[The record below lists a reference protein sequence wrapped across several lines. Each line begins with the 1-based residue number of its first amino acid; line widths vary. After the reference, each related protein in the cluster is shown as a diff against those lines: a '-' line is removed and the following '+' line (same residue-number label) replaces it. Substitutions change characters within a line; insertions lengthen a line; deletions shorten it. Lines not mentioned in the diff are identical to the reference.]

1 MVTEAGREAG
11 APVATPADLRLVA
24 RMRAGD
30 EAAFVEVVGRHH
42 AAMLRVARLHVASD
56 AVAEE
61 VVQEAWLGVLRQLD
75 RFEGR
80 VSLRTW
86 IFRIVV
92 NIARTRGVQER
103 RTVPFSALVEAETR
117 PGEPTVEP
125 DRFLDQR
132 HRSAGQWATPP
143 RSWAGMPEERL
154 LSKETM
160 ALVERAIGALPPVQ
174 RAVVTLRDVAGF
186 SAQEVCDLLGL
197 SDGNQRVLLH
207 RGRAAV
213 RRALARHLDR
223 GAGSAP

>member
-1 MVTEAGREAG
+1 MVTEAGRDAG
-11 APVATPADLRLVA
+11 ALVAAPADLRLVE

-42 AAMLRVARLHVASD
+42 AAMLRVARIHVASD

-80 VSLRTW
+80 ASLRTW
-86 IFRIVV
+86 IFRIVA

-125 DRFLDQR
+125 DRFLDRRQG
-132 HRSAGQWATPP
+132 SAGHWATPP
-143 RSWAGMPEERL
+143 RSWAGVPEERL

-174 RAVVTLRDVAGF
+174 RAVITLRDVAGCG
-186 SAQEVCDLLGL
+186 APEVCELLGL

-207 RGRAAV
+207 RARAAV

-223 GAGSAP
+223 PDGTAP

>member
-11 APVATPADLRLVA
+11 ALVATPADLRLVA

-80 VSLRTW
+80 ASLRTW
-86 IFRIVV
+86 IFRIVT

-125 DRFLDQR
+125 DRFL
-132 HRSAGQWATPP
+132 AGRWATPP
-143 RSWAGMPEERL
+143 RSWAGVPEERL
-154 LSKETM
+154 LSSETM
-160 ALVERAIGALPPVQ
+160 ALVERAIAALPPVQ
-174 RAVVTLRDVAGF
+174 RAVLTLRDVTGC
-186 SAQEVCDLLGL
+186 SAQEVCELLGL

-207 RGRAAV
+207 RARAAV

-223 GAGSAP
+223 PGGSGP